1 MGKLAIS
8 QTSKDVVVRTKI
20 SKVWGALFALVSM
33 LFGTGLPAQAIGSP
47 TTLSTAGFKT
57 MKSTLTPAQKVSIQS
72 FVTSN
77 TGIATVSC
85 VGYTGYNYLGVSVKK
100 IAALAKTRA
109 TVACNYAASLA
120 GATVGTV
127 TAKVTRS
134 QSSSIRKVVLTFT
147 YNPPIVP
154 GRYQYSMSNLDSG
167 SVLHG
172 GPVPGYFYEGD
183 LVASTFA
190 ETNYSLDPNTGP
202 EYGQMGTVDG
212 GSGAYFSHWNTAA
225 DDSGT
230 SYQLGDHLGPLPAGT
245 TVTLYAI
252 AATG

>member
-1 MGKLAIS
+1 MIEEVL
-8 QTSKDVVVRTKI
+8 KDVFVKTKI
-20 SKVWGALFALVSM
+20 SKVCFALFALVSM
-33 LFGTGLPAQAIGSP
+33 LFGAGLPAHATGSP
-47 TTLSTAGFKT
+47 TTLSTSGFKT
-57 MKSTLTPAQKVSIQS
+57 MKSTLTLAQKASIQS
-72 FVTSN
+72 FVTAN

-85 VGYTGYNYLGVSVKK
+85 VGYTGYNYLGVSAKK
-100 IAALAKTRA
+100 IKALAKSRA
-109 TVACNYAASLA
+109 AAACNYAATLA

-127 TAKVTRS
+127 TAKMTRS
-134 QSSSIRKVVLTFT
+134 QKSSIRKVVITFT

-154 GRYQYSMSNLDSG
+154 GRYQYSMSNLDAG

-202 EYGQMGTVDG
+202 EYGQMGTIDS
-212 GSGAYFSHWNTAA
+212 GSGAYFSHWNTSA
-225 DDSGT
+225 DDTGT